1 MFIASTR
8 VSTFDHRSSYL
19 FSRAPD
25 TQAVLSWILQ
35 MNNINTEFSA
45 LATFQIGANLG
56 SERDPG
62 YYVIRVPAEPMSL
75 VSVVAEQREA
85 YLLI

>member
-1 MFIASTR
+1 
-8 VSTFDHRSSYL
+8 
-19 FSRAPD
+19 
-25 TQAVLSWILQ
+25 

-62 YYVIRVPAEPMSL
+62 YYVIRVPAELMSL